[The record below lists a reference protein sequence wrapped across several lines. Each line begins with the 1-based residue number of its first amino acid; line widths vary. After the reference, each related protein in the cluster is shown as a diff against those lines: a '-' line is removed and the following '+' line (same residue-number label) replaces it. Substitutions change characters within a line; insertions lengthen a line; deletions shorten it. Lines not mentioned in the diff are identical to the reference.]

1 MIHFKNHK
9 YSGFTL
15 IEAILAVAIAGTV
28 LTPIFILYGSIMQ
41 RVDKGFNA
49 YNAILFGKQVLY
61 QARQKQ
67 EMQAQ
72 TFSLENKNDVF
83 GITAAYSLQQP
94 VAKQSALA
102 KLEGLHPEVVKIT
115 WTEKGQTRQENLVTF
130 IYKNPEQKKT

>member
-15 IEAILAVAIAGTV
+15 IEAILAIAIAGTV
-28 LTPIFILYGSIMQ
+28 LTPIFILYGTIMQ
-41 RVDKGFNA
+41 RVDKGFNT
-49 YNAILFGKQVLY
+49 YNAVLFGKHLLY

-72 TFSLENKNDVF
+72 TFTLEDKNDALGV
-83 GITAAYSLQQP
+83 TAAYSLQQS

-102 KLEGLHPEVVKIT
+102 KFEGLHSEVVKIT
-115 WTEKGQTRQENLVTF
+115 WKEKGQTREENLVTF
-130 IYKNPEQKKT
+130 IYKKPEQKKT